1 MATPVTPAWQLWR
14 DRRGRIS
21 ALRVATLL
29 LLLLPL
35 AKAVFEANDIAHGAR
50 PLNEL
55 IHRAGFWALVF
66 LGVTLAVTPFRR
78 IFRYA
83 NLIDVRRMLGVGTF
97 CYIAAHLALF
107 FADQSYSFGKFIHEI
122 THRVY
127 LIVGAVAWIGLAAL
141 AATSTDG
148 MVRRLGGM
156 RWRRLHQAIYA
167 IALLALIHYF
177 QQTKADVTVPT
188 FAAGLF
194 LWLIAYRVL
203 AWWQGSGEL
212 STLSLFVLAIAVS
225 VATFL
230 GEAIGIAIAF
240 HVSPMRVL
248 GTIFDFDA
256 GIRPGWQ
263 VLAAGLA
270 VDRGRCRHVA
280 LETPYRARPRG
291 GGRIGRSDLA
301 AVVSPM
307 QQRLPL
313 PRPAEQI
320 AGLAMFLHLAHV
332 TADRFP
338 PPDLPLVFL
347 RHAPAHVI
355 AAVPLEPAAR
365 IVRMDPAFALPFRK
379 RLARSH
385 TEEIARGVGPA
396 RREFG
401 ARKPAFRELAAAVG
415 HVFAAEDAKPQ
426 HLRGRELRFEFQDRN
441 CAPSLR

>member
-35 AKAVFEANDIAHGAR
+35 AKAVAESSQIAHGAR

-78 IFRYA
+78 IFRYG

-107 FADQSYSFGKFIHEI
+107 FADHSYSVGKFIHEI

-127 LIVGAVAWIGLAAL
+127 LIVGAVAWIGLAVL

-194 LWLIAYRVL
+194 FWLIAYRVL
-203 AWWQGSGEL
+203 AWWQGRGEL
-212 STLSLFVLAIAVS
+212 STLSLFLLAICVS

-270 VDRGRCRHVA
+270 V
-280 LETPYRARPRG
+280 
-291 GGRIGRSDLA
+291 
-301 AVVSPM
+301 AVVDAVTS
-307 QQRLPL
+307 RWK
-313 PRPAEQI
+313 PRA
-320 AGLAMFLHLAHV
+320 
-332 TADRFP
+332 TR
-338 PPDLPLVFL
+338 
-347 RHAPAHVI
+347 APAV
-355 AAVPLEPAAR
+355 
-365 IVRMDPAFALPFRK
+365 
-379 RLARSH
+379 
-385 TEEIARGVGPA
+385 
-396 RREFG
+396 
-401 ARKPAFRELAAAVG
+401 
-415 HVFAAEDAKPQ
+415 AAE
-426 HLRGRELRFEFQDRN
+426 
-441 CAPSLR
+441 

>member
-35 AKAVFEANDIAHGAR
+35 AKAVAESSQIAHGAR

-78 IFRYA
+78 IFRYG

-107 FADQSYSFGKFIHEI
+107 FADHSYSVGKFIHEI

-194 LWLIAYRVL
+194 FWLIAYRVL
-203 AWWQGSGEL
+203 AWWQGRGEL
-212 STLSLFVLAIAVS
+212 STLSLFLLAICVS

-270 VDRGRCRHVA
+270 V
-280 LETPYRARPRG
+280 
-291 GGRIGRSDLA
+291 
-301 AVVSPM
+301 AVVDAVMS
-307 QQRLPL
+307 RWK
-313 PRPAEQI
+313 PRA
-320 AGLAMFLHLAHV
+320 
-332 TADRFP
+332 TR
-338 PPDLPLVFL
+338 
-347 RHAPAHVI
+347 APAV
-355 AAVPLEPAAR
+355 
-365 IVRMDPAFALPFRK
+365 
-379 RLARSH
+379 
-385 TEEIARGVGPA
+385 
-396 RREFG
+396 
-401 ARKPAFRELAAAVG
+401 
-415 HVFAAEDAKPQ
+415 AAE
-426 HLRGRELRFEFQDRN
+426 
-441 CAPSLR
+441 

>member
-35 AKAVFEANDIAHGAR
+35 AKAVAESSQIAHGAR

-78 IFRYA
+78 IFRYG

-107 FADQSYSFGKFIHEI
+107 FADQSYSLGKVIHEI

-127 LIVGAVAWIGLAAL
+127 LVVGAVAWLGLAAL

-148 MVRRLGGM
+148 MVRRLGGN
-156 RWRRLHQAIYA
+156 RWRRLHQIIYG

-188 FAAGLF
+188 FAASLF
-194 LWLIAYRVL
+194 LWLIAYRML
-203 AWWQGSGEL
+203 AWWQDTSEL
-212 STLSLFVLAIAVS
+212 TTLSLITLAVAVS
-225 VATFL
+225 VLTFI
-230 GEAIGIAIAF
+230 GEAVGLAIAF
-240 HVSPMRVL
+240 HVSPLLVL
-248 GTIFDFDA
+248 GTMFDFDA

-270 VDRGRCRHVA
+270 VVVIDAVMGRWKR
-280 LETPYRARPRG
+280 
-291 GGRIGRSDLA
+291 
-301 AVVSPM
+301 
-307 QQRLPL
+307 
-313 PRPAEQI
+313 RPAR
-320 AGLAMFLHLAHV
+320 
-332 TADRFP
+332 T
-338 PPDLPLVFL
+338 
-347 RHAPAHVI
+347 PAV
-355 AAVPLEPAAR
+355 
-365 IVRMDPAFALPFRK
+365 
-379 RLARSH
+379 
-385 TEEIARGVGPA
+385 
-396 RREFG
+396 
-401 ARKPAFRELAAAVG
+401 
-415 HVFAAEDAKPQ
+415 AAE
-426 HLRGRELRFEFQDRN
+426 
-441 CAPSLR
+441 

>member
-21 ALRVATLL
+21 ALRIATLL
-29 LLLLPL
+29 FLLLPL
-35 AKAVFEANDIAHGAR
+35 AKAVIEAGDIVHGAR
-50 PLNEL
+50 PLNEM

-78 IFRYA
+78 IFRYG

-107 FADQSYSFGKFIHEI
+107 FADQSYDVGKFIHEI

-127 LIVGAVAWIGLAAL
+127 LIIGAIAWLGLATL

-148 MVRRLGGM
+148 MVRRLGGL

-203 AWWQGSGEL
+203 AWWQDSSEL
-212 STLSLFVLAIAVS
+212 STLSLFGLAIGVS

-256 GIRPGWQ
+256 GIRPGWR

-270 VDRGRCRHVA
+270 VTVVD
-280 LETPYRARPRG
+280 
-291 GGRIGRSDLA
+291 
-301 AVVSPM
+301 AVMSRWK
-307 QQRLPL
+307 Q
-313 PRPAEQI
+313 RPAR
-320 AGLAMFLHLAHV
+320 
-332 TADRFP
+332 T
-338 PPDLPLVFL
+338 
-347 RHAPAHVI
+347 PAV
-355 AAVPLEPAAR
+355 
-365 IVRMDPAFALPFRK
+365 
-379 RLARSH
+379 
-385 TEEIARGVGPA
+385 
-396 RREFG
+396 
-401 ARKPAFRELAAAVG
+401 
-415 HVFAAEDAKPQ
+415 AAE
-426 HLRGRELRFEFQDRN
+426 
-441 CAPSLR
+441 

>member
-21 ALRVATLL
+21 ALRIATLL
-29 LLLLPL
+29 FLLLPL
-35 AKAVFEANDIAHGAR
+35 AKAVIEAGDIVHGAR
-50 PLNEL
+50 PLNEM

-78 IFRYA
+78 IFRYG
-83 NLIDVRRMLGVGTF
+83 NPIDVRRMLGVGTF

-107 FADQSYSFGKFIHEI
+107 FADQSYDVGKFIHEI

-127 LIVGAVAWIGLAAL
+127 LIIGAIAWLGLATL

-148 MVRRLGGM
+148 MVRRLGGL
-156 RWRRLHQAIYA
+156 RWRRLYQAIYA

-203 AWWQGSGEL
+203 AWWQDSSEL
-212 STLSLFVLAIAVS
+212 STLSLFGLAIGVS

-270 VDRGRCRHVA
+270 VTVVD
-280 LETPYRARPRG
+280 
-291 GGRIGRSDLA
+291 
-301 AVVSPM
+301 AVMSRWK
-307 QQRLPL
+307 Q
-313 PRPAEQI
+313 RPAR
-320 AGLAMFLHLAHV
+320 
-332 TADRFP
+332 T
-338 PPDLPLVFL
+338 
-347 RHAPAHVI
+347 PAV
-355 AAVPLEPAAR
+355 
-365 IVRMDPAFALPFRK
+365 
-379 RLARSH
+379 
-385 TEEIARGVGPA
+385 
-396 RREFG
+396 
-401 ARKPAFRELAAAVG
+401 
-415 HVFAAEDAKPQ
+415 AAE
-426 HLRGRELRFEFQDRN
+426 
-441 CAPSLR
+441 